1 MDLKTNKQK
10 HEDGRNQEHKWNETY
25 TRSIF
30 TVEETVLG
38 SHNIVLFTHY
48 TYCPG
53 GIIFI
58 NICARACIF
67 VVKHAL
73 VLLNFLSLNI
83 AFCLLAASKYVSPC
97 DL

>member
-1 MDLKTNKQK
+1 MKAETKSI
-10 HEDGRNQEHKWNETY
+10 NETKLIQDSY
-25 TRSIF
+25 SQLF
-30 TVEETVLG
+30 TIEEIVLG

-67 VVKHAL
+67 DVKHAL

-97 DL
+97 GL

>member
-10 HEDGRNQEHKWNETY
+10 HEDGRNQEHKWNKTY

-53 GIIFI
+53 GIILI